1 MNDRYN
7 NLIDVEPVS
16 GQRLA
21 VIIPA
26 LNEARTIGDVIDR
39 IPREIDGIDSIRVI
53 VIDDGSRDATAEIAT
68 QHGATVV
75 QHPRNLGVGAAFAAG
90 LEYALR
96 SGADVIVNMDGDGQF
111 RPEDIPDLIAPILTR
126 RYGFVTCTRFADVE
140 KLPEMPQIK
149 LWGNRMM
156 CRLVNAIIGGDGFTD
171 VSCGFRAYSR
181 DTALRMNLF
190 GSFTYTQE
198 TFIDLAAKRISMTEV
213 PLVVRGEREHGK
225 SRVASNLWHYA
236 FRTSSIILRA
246 LRDWRPLLFFGS
258 IAVTFSGLGVA
269 MLAFVGWWWITFH
282 QTSPWTSLITVGG
295 VFAVMGVAFA
305 VLALIADQI
314 GRSRKI
320 QEQLL
325 YMQRQQAYA
334 RSGSELDRATPLR
347 ENLIEPAFQA
357 TTI

>member
-1 MNDRYN
+1 MSDHHHNR
-7 NLIDVEPVS
+7 IDIES
-16 GQRLA
+16 SAGQHLA
-21 VIIPA
+21 VIVPA
-26 LNEARTIGDVIDR
+26 LNEQRTI
-39 IPREIDGIDSIRVI
+39 
-53 VIDDGSRDATAEIAT
+53 
-68 QHGATVV
+68 
-75 QHPRNLGVGAAFAAG
+75 
-90 LEYALR
+90 
-96 SGADVIVNMDGDGQF
+96 ADVIVNMDGDGQF

-126 RYGFVTCTRFADVE
+126 RYGFVTCTRFGDPE
-140 KLPEMPQIK
+140 KMPKMPGIK

-156 CRLVNAIIGGDGFTD
+156 CRLVNTIIGGQGFTD

-198 TFIDLAAKRISMTEV
+198 TFIDLAAKRVSMTEV
-213 PLVVRGEREHGK
+213 PLAVRGEREYGK

-258 IAVTFSGLGVA
+258 IAVAFSGIGTA
-269 MLAFVGWWWITFH
+269 MLAFVGWWWMTFH

-314 GRSRKI
+314 GRIAGYRFGALGYLSLPVGKLPCIHRPRIGLCEASITHAGVFLCRSNHRIETLAPRTADLHSLRRPFVIAGVGSRFDWH
-320 QEQLL
+320 Q
-325 YMQRQQAYA
+325 YA
-334 RSGSELDRATPLR
+334 V
-347 ENLIEPAFQA
+347 
-357 TTI
+357 